1 MTLQAKMKFV
11 MLTNINDEKTLTQ
24 QVFLAKEIL
33 SVLDIVEPGL
43 TKRRGQILRVMA
55 VTKLKLMK
63 LNPPGPGLQ
72 MMMEMKGM
80 MLLLREVARCKQWD
94 SEGEKEEWAKTM
106 KQMMMASSPAA
117 QNHDA
122 SHVSQ

>member
-1 MTLQAKMKFV
+1 MLQAKMKFV
-11 MLTNINDEKTLTQ
+11 MLTNVTDEKILTQ

-43 TKRRGQILRVMA
+43 TKRRGQILKVMA

-80 MLLLREVARCKQWD
+80 MLLLREVAKCKQWD
-94 SEGEKEEWAKTM
+94 SEGEKEEWARTM
-106 KQMMMASSPAA
+106 KQMMMFSSPTS
-117 QNHDA
+117 QFLSN
-122 SHVSQ
+122 VSQ

>member
-1 MTLQAKMKFV
+1 MLQAKMKFV
-11 MLTNINDEKTLTQ
+11 MLTNVTDEKILTQ

-43 TKRRGQILRVMA
+43 TKRRGQILKVMA

-80 MLLLREVARCKQWD
+80 MLLLREVAKCKQWD
-94 SEGEKEEWAKTM
+94 SEGEKEDWAKTM
-106 KQMMMASSPAA
+106 KQMMMFSSPAS
-117 QNHDA
+117 QFVSN
-122 SHVSQ
+122 VSQ

>member
-1 MTLQAKMKFV
+1 MKFV
-11 MLTNINDEKTLTQ
+11 MLTNVTDEKILTQ

-43 TKRRGQILRVMA
+43 TKRRGQILKVMA

-80 MLLLREVARCKQWD
+80 MLLLREVAKCKQWD

-106 KQMMMASSPAA
+106 KQMMMFSSPAS
-117 QNHDA
+117 QF
-122 SHVSQ
+122 VSNGSQSQ

>member
-1 MTLQAKMKFV
+1 MLQAKMKFV
-11 MLTNINDEKTLTQ
+11 MLTNVTDEKILTQ

-43 TKRRGQILRVMA
+43 TKRRGQILKVMA

-80 MLLLREVARCKQWD
+80 MLLLREVAKCKQWD

-106 KQMMMASSPAA
+106 KQMMMFSSPAS
-117 QNHDA
+117 QFVSN
-122 SHVSQ
+122 VSQ

>member
-1 MTLQAKMKFV
+1 MLQAKMKFV
-11 MLTNINDEKTLTQ
+11 MLTNVTDEKILTQ

-43 TKRRGQILRVMA
+43 TKRRGQILKVMA

-80 MLLLREVARCKQWD
+80 MLLLREVAKCKQWD
-94 SEGEKEEWAKTM
+94 SEAEKEEWAKTM
-106 KQMMMASSPAA
+106 KQMMMFSSPTS
-117 QNHDA
+117 QFVSN
-122 SHVSQ
+122 VSQ